1 MKCMWAEPAEPHLTC
16 SRISAG
22 GALKLLVCRPGDPAA
37 ATAPAAAAAAAAAPA
52 AGAVAADFLT
62 PLQQKLQLFSQDEV
76 YVG

>member
-22 GALKLLVCRPGDPAA
+22 GALKLLVCSLGVPAA
-37 ATAPAAAAAAAAAPA
+37 ATAPAAAAAAAAPA
-52 AGAVAADFLT
+52 AVAVAADFLT

>member
-37 ATAPAAAAAAAAAPA
+37 ATAPAAAAAAPA

>member
-37 ATAPAAAAAAAAAPA
+37 ATAPAAAAAAAPA

>member
-1 MKCMWAEPAEPHLTC
+1 MILPG
-16 SRISAG
+16 R
-22 GALKLLVCRPGDPAA
+22 ALLRFL
-37 ATAPAAAAAAAAAPA
+37 APA